1 MRPCVWT
8 STRVYVRP
16 DEYNFYILSDDIA
29 NKIINLGD
37 EKKWHTENFLKKREK
52 WQQTIP

>member
-1 MRPCVWT
+1 MEKKKGVCLAMRPCVWT
-8 STRVYVRP
+8 SLRVYVRP

-37 EKKWHTENFLKKREK
+37 EKKWHTEN
-52 WQQTIP
+52 